1 MVDKTR
7 LLLFVVVIW
16 AVPLSLCAAGL
27 RLDTADR
34 QEGGDREG
42 ALEEEAPE
50 AVRQGC
56 VASYLIRRVSFD
68 NDRTGILELKGKQR
82 IRLTLRNACSGI
94 RFNGYVHK
102 PVNRRFCE
110 GDILRVM
117 GSGGFCVVES
127 LTLLADD
134 DTLEAEEAAA
144 DEH

>member
-7 LLLFVVVIW
+7 LLLFAVVIW

-27 RLDTADR
+27 RLDAADR
-34 QEGGDREG
+34 QERGGREG
-42 ALEEEAPE
+42 AMEEEAPG

-56 VASYLIRRVSFD
+56 IASYLIRRVSFD

-117 GSGGFCVVES
+117 GSGGFCVVDS
-127 LTLLADD
+127 LTPLADD
-134 DTLEAEEAAA
+134 ETLEAEEAAA
-144 DEH
+144 GEH